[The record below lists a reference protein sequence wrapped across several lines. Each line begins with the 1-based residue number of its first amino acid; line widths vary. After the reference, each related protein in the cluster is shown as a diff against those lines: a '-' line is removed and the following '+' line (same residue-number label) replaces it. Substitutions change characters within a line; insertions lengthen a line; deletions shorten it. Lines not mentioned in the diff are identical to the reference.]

1 MIDIQKHTDEIDNL
15 CRQYRV
21 ETLYV
26 FGSALTTRFN
36 DSSDVDFVVKFGDL
50 RSEDYADN
58 YYGLKSALESVFK
71 RPVDLLEEQAL
82 KNPYLLS
89 TINSSK
95 RLVYG

>member
-1 MIDIQKHTDEIDNL
+1 MSDFQKHTEEMKNL
-15 CRQYRV
+15 CKQYRV
-21 ETLYV
+21 KTLYV
-26 FGSALTTRFN
+26 FGSVLTTRFN
-36 DSSDVDFVVKFGDL
+36 DSSDIDFVVRFWDM

-58 YYGLKSALESVFK
+58 YYGLKSALESMFK
-71 RPVDLLEEQAL
+71 RPVDLLEEQTL

>member
-1 MIDIQKHTDEIDNL
+1 MKNL
-15 CRQYRV
+15 CKQYRV
-21 ETLYV
+21 KTLYV
-26 FGSALTTRFN
+26 FGSVLTTRFN
-36 DSSDVDFVVKFGDL
+36 DSSDIDFVVRFWDM

-58 YYGLKSALESVFK
+58 YYGLKSALESMFK
-71 RPVDLLEEQAL
+71 RPVDLLEEQTL